1 MRPGRFLAG
10 TVVVG
15 GLAFGYAGGEY
26 STGDWRTLRD
36 NVATERAMA
45 TRLQIEIDS
54 LRREADGL
62 ETDPMAQEWAA
73 RERFGML
80 RSGEMMYRI
89 EEVSGEAGRDEG

>member
-1 MRPGRFLAG
+1 MRPGRLLAG
-10 TVVVG
+10 VVTVG
-15 GLAFGYAGGEY
+15 GLAFGFAGGEY

-36 NVATERAMA
+36 NVATERAVA

-62 ETDPMAQEWAA
+62 ETDPVAQERAA

-80 RSGEMMYRI
+80 RPGEMMYRI
-89 EEVSGEAGRDEG
+89 EEVSGEAGRD